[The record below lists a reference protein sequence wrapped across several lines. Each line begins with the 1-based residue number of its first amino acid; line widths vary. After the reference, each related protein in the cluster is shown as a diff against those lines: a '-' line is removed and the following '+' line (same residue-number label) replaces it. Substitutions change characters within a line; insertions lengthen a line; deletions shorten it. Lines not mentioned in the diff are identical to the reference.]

1 MSNKDFYR
9 AFEDAHRGS
18 RELIKNRVSIYLP
31 FVLPLKD
38 MYSNCP
44 ALDIGCGRG
53 EWLELLKDNNIS
65 AQGIDFDEGM
75 LKACHQLGLDVMQGD
90 GIKYLKEQESD
101 SKIVISAFHV
111 VEHISFEDLQLFVE
125 ESLRVLK
132 PGGLLIMETPNPE
145 NLKVASENFYLDPT
159 HIKPIPSKL
168 LSFLPE
174 FYGYA
179 RTKVLR
185 LQESQG
191 LVKQENINLLQVIEG
206 VSPDY
211 AVIAQKEASQD
222 ILKQFDEL
230 FNREFGLS
238 LSTLTEKFENR
249 LLNIEAKASEAEA
262 KASEAEAKASEAE
275 AKASEAEAKA
285 SEAEARTNDALHHYH
300 SVINSNS
307 WKIMKPFRIL
317 GKLVR
322 WFVYGLYHWLTFSP
336 TSRPRRVIKN
346 LALKIKNYINTRPQL
361 KYKIINIL
369 NKFPTLKARLKRIG
383 NTEQSCHATENSKYK
398 IQNLELSHLSPQA
411 KRIYNDLKYAIEQ
424 RKNEVQK

>member
-275 AKASEAEAKA
+275 AKASEAEA
-285 SEAEARTNDALHHYH
+285 RTNDALHHYH
-300 SVINSNS
+300 TVINSNS

-322 WFVYGLYHWLTFSP
+322 WFVHGLYHWLTFSP